1 MSTKQEMQTD
11 AKISKALAMLKRLK
25 AKGLLS
31 IDNPEI
37 AINDLQSKYGENTYD
52 IVLSCIN
59 RPYELM
65 AALGQSGR
73 TSAES
78 IKYFIS
84 NNINQAD
91 LNKALAKDTP
101 APSSPKSPTNKIAEQ
116 TKAALKQQHNTTT
129 HSAPQREVLQSP
141 QRFNHVKDNSWFKTE
156 NIDWTALNAIK
167 EVLQKK
173 YPFMQ
178 FSANFLNNG
187 KNMLAETMLKSLT
200 QNHQGQQFFNLKDLQ
215 QKLNLSSKDLE
226 LVLGPDAIEKAK
238 QNHVE
243 VDLATALNL
252 TERKILKDYEESKQQ
267 TMIYTNMNMRSH

>member
-252 TERKILKDYEESKQQ
+252 TER
-267 TMIYTNMNMRSH
+267 